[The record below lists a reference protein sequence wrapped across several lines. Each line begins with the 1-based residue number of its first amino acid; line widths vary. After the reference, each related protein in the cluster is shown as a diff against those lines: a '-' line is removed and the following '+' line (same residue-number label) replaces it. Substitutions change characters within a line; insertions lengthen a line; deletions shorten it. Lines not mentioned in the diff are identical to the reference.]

1 MSELPDCP
9 TRPAVRPLGGDAV
22 VFGFGIDPAAN
33 LHLQRAAQVVHRRE
47 DSLAALQE
55 AYRAAPDQVE
65 TLVALFK
72 LLFYQ
77 GETAKAE
84 SLVREALAKASAQ
97 GGFSGDWRELERTTA
112 DWSDPRGSGRL
123 YLYSLKALAF
133 VRLRQDDCE
142 SASAILDTIER
153 IDPEDEVGANV
164 IRDLLRGLQEEYDD
178 G

>member
-1 MSELPDCP
+1 
-9 TRPAVRPLGGDAV
+9 V

-77 GETAKAE
+77 GETARAE
-84 SLVREALAKASAQ
+84 SLVLEALGKAAAQ
-97 GGFSGDWRELERTTA
+97 GGFSDDWQVLEPSTT
-112 DWSDPRGSGRL
+112 DWSDPRGAGRL

-133 VRLRQDDCE
+133 VRLRQDDGG
-142 SASAILDTIER
+142 SASAILDAIAR
-153 IDPEDEVGANV
+153 IDPEDQVGASV
-164 IRDLLRGLQEEYDD
+164 IRDLLRGLEEEQDD

>member
-1 MSELPDCP
+1 VSDLPGR
-9 TRPAVRPLGGDAV
+9 TAPATVQPLGGDAV

-33 LHLQRAAQVVHRRE
+33 LHLQRAAQVVHCRE

-77 GETAKAE
+77 GETAQAE
-84 SLVREALAKASAQ
+84 SLVMEALGKASAQ
-97 GGFSGDWRELERTTA
+97 GGFSGDWRELDRATT
-112 DWSDPRGSGRL
+112 DWSDPRGPGRL

-133 VRLRQDDCE
+133 VRLRQDDCD
-142 SASAILDTIER
+142 SAAAILEAIGR
-153 IDPEDEVGANV
+153 IDPEDQVGANV
-164 IRDLLRGLQEEYDD
+164 IRDLLQGVEEENEDE
-178 G
+178 